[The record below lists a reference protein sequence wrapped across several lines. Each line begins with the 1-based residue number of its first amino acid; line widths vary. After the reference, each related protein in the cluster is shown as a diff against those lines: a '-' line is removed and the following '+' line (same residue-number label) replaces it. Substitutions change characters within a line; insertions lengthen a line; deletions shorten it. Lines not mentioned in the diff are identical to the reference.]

1 MQDRRPFLDESELRA
16 ALAAPPVIPPN
27 SRFKYSNHG
36 FGLAGLV
43 VASITGE
50 AYGTWIKREI
60 IVPAGLAETDPDMPV
75 AADALLARG
84 HSAKLP
90 LGRRVV
96 VPGDNPT
103 NALAAATG
111 FVSTAAD
118 LAKFFGQLDPGAER
132 SILPVESRREM
143 TRPQWHDA
151 YSAIE
156 RHYGL
161 GLMRGRIAECE
172 WFGHGGAFQG
182 FISQSAVVPQ
192 HGLALSIVTNTV
204 ERLAH
209 PWIEG
214 ALHIVSAFAGRGA
227 PSESVTDW
235 TGRWWNVW
243 NPVDLVPVGDRVLA
257 ASPAQL
263 NPLSDAAEIEVTG
276 ADQGRIVLATG
287 LASHGETAR
296 RKRGPGGAVE
306 EVWLGGARLVPEAQ
320 MAAELEAR
328 YTRPRDGGPR

>member
-1 MQDRRPFLDESELRA
+1 MRRRTGPRDRNDVPAAYKERDRRWVVPVPFGDADRPER
-16 ALAAPPVIPPN
+16 
-27 SRFKYSNHG
+27 H
-36 FGLAGLV
+36 LAG
-43 VASITGE
+43 
-50 AYGTWIKREI
+50 
-60 IVPAGLAETDPDMPV
+60 IVGWRTKPAG
-75 AADALLARG
+75 
-84 HSAKLP
+84 
-90 LGRRVV
+90 
-96 VPGDNPT
+96 
-103 NALAAATG
+103 
-111 FVSTAAD
+111 
-118 LAKFFGQLDPGAER
+118 R
-132 SILPVESRREM
+132 S
-143 TRPQWHDA
+143 
-151 YSAIE
+151 
-156 RHYGL
+156 
-161 GLMRGRIAECE
+161 
-172 WFGHGGAFQG
+172 
-182 FISQSAVVPQ
+182 
-192 HGLALSIVTNTV
+192 SIVTNTV

-276 ADQGRIVLATG
+276 SDQGRIVLATG

-306 EVWLGGARLVPEAQ
+306 EVWLGGVRLVPEAQ

-328 YTRPRDGGPR
+328 YARPRDGGPR

>member
-1 MQDRRPFLDESELRA
+1 MQKWLAAALDYVPRWIEFQLRHTDQPGCVIAAAVDGELVLEQAFGVADLGTSERLTPRHRFRVASHSKSFTAAAIMKLREQGRLKLDDRAGQYVKGLHPDVAETTVAQLLSHSAGLIRDGLDAGQWQDRRPFLDESELRA

-143 TRPQWHDA
+143 TRRNGTTLIPR
-151 YSAIE
+151 S
-156 RHYGL
+156 
-161 GLMRGRIAECE
+161 
-172 WFGHGGAFQG
+172 
-182 FISQSAVVPQ
+182 
-192 HGLALSIVTNTV
+192 
-204 ERLAH
+204 
-209 PWIEG
+209 
-214 ALHIVSAFAGRGA
+214 
-227 PSESVTDW
+227 SVI
-235 TGRWWNVW
+235 TGW
-243 NPVDLVPVGDRVLA
+243 G
-257 ASPAQL
+257 
-263 NPLSDAAEIEVTG
+263 
-276 ADQGRIVLATG
+276 
-287 LASHGETAR
+287 
-296 RKRGPGGAVE
+296 
-306 EVWLGGARLVPEAQ
+306 
-320 MAAELEAR
+320 
-328 YTRPRDGGPR
+328 